1 MVHGTEFLC
10 TGLLFS
16 GAKVMLFIEV
26 GIKNIA
32 KMLIFRRFRNQ
43 TNKSEHIRTKSSE
56 TIRTYPN

>member
-26 GIKNIA
+26 GIKKI
-32 KMLIFRRFRNQ
+32 
-43 TNKSEHIRTKSSE
+43 
-56 TIRTYPN
+56 